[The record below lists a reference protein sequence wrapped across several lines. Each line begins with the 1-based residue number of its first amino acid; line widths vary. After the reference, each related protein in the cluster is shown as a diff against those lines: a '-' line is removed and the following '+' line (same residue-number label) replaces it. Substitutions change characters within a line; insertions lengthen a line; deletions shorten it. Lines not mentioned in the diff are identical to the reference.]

1 MNVDTQSTQTAH
13 TETEREREPSVSYV
27 KGLSASAVALRVRV
41 GENKLRS
48 QPVRHKVHLCADD
61 VHQALPVH
69 EYPDPIRLNLFIEL
83 PLLIWG
89 ATPGNMQS
97 CARVANAYHVD
108 TVSFRYAE
116 QAKELGSSVYGGVGG
131 WG

>member
-13 TETEREREPSVSYV
+13 AETERERKRESSVSYV
-27 KGLSASAVALRVRV
+27 KGFSASAVALRVRV
-41 GENKLRS
+41 GENKLRP

-69 EYPDPIRLNLFIEL
+69 EYPDPIRLDLLIEL

-97 CARVANAYHVD
+97 CARVANA
-108 TVSFRYAE
+108 
-116 QAKELGSSVYGGVGG
+116 
-131 WG
+131 